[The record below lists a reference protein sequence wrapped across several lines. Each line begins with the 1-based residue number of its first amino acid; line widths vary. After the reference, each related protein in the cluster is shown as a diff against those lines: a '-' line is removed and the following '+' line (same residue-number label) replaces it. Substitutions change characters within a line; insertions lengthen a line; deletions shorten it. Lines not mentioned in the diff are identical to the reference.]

1 MVEHWG
7 PLKSDELTTAI
18 LRRLA
23 VKQGLAKHLAGKY
36 FALHRQAENK
46 CLFVAAGDPNSIV
59 PGDGLICTVTIR
71 LFTAAV
77 HQRKQMNPNADRLWP
92 GPRWALAALLAIL
105 GMLGPFSIDTY
116 IPAFSGMAQSLGATP
131 VQMQQTLSAY
141 LFGFAFMNLFHGA
154 LADSFG
160 RRPVVLWGIAIFT
173 LASAGCALSQ
183 SVGQVVFF
191 RALQGL
197 STGAGIVVSR
207 AVIRDMYA
215 PAQAQQVMS
224 QVTIYFGVAPALAP
238 IVGGWL
244 FVHLG
249 WHSIFWFLT
258 GIGVVLW
265 VLNYRL
271 LPETLHPDARQPFE
285 VRHLMRGYWQ
295 LGSSP
300 RFLLLALAS
309 GIPFN
314 GMFLYVLAAPAF
326 LGEHLGLQPTQ
337 FFWFFMLTISGIM
350 SGAWLS
356 GRLAGKIAPK
366 LQIRHGF
373 VIMLATSLLNLF
385 ANLMFTAHASWALI
399 PIGIFAFGWALMVPV
414 VTLLVLDL
422 YPERRGMA
430 SSLQAFIGST
440 ANGLVA
446 GVIAPLVMHSTAALA
461 AVSLLMMCIGLAAW
475 LYLHYRWPEI
485 GRAVAR

>member
-1 MVEHWG
+1 
-7 PLKSDELTTAI
+7 
-18 LRRLA
+18 
-23 VKQGLAKHLAGKY
+23 
-36 FALHRQAENK
+36 
-46 CLFVAAGDPNSIV
+46 
-59 PGDGLICTVTIR
+59 
-71 LFTAAV
+71 
-77 HQRKQMNPNADRLWP
+77 MNPNADQLWH
-92 GPRWALAALLAIL
+92 GPRWTLAVLLAVL

-116 IPAFSGMAQSLGATP
+116 IPAFAGIGSSLGATP
-131 VQMQQTLSAY
+131 VEMQQTLSAY

-160 RRPVVLWGIAIFT
+160 RRPVVLWGIAMFT
-173 LASAGCALSQ
+173 LASAGCAWSQ
-183 SVGQVVFF
+183 SVEQLVFF

-207 AVIRDMYA
+207 AVIRDMYP

-258 GIGVVLW
+258 AIGGVLW
-265 VLNYRL
+265 VTNFRF
-271 LPETLHPDARQPFE
+271 LPETLAVEARQPFE
-285 VRHLMRGYWQ
+285 VKHLMRGYWQ

-309 GIPFN
+309 GVPFN
-314 GMFLYVLAAPAF
+314 GMFLYVLSAPAF
-326 LGEHLGLQPTQ
+326 LGDLLHLQPTQ
-337 FFWFFMLTISGIM
+337 FFWFFVLTISGIM

-366 LQIRHGF
+366 QQIRHGF
-373 VIMLATSLLNLF
+373 VIMLSVSVINLATNLLF
-385 ANLMFTAHASWALI
+385 PAHVAWALF
-399 PIGIFAFGWALMVPV
+399 PIALFAFGWALMVPV

-430 SSLQAFIGST
+430 SSLQAFIGSS
-440 ANGLVA
+440 ANGIVA
-446 GVIAPLVMHSTAALA
+446 GVIAPLVMHSAPALA
-461 AVSLLMMCIGLAAW
+461 AASLGMMCIGLLAW
-475 LYLHYRWPEI
+475 VYLHHRWPEI
-485 GRAVAR
+485 GRSVASD

>member
-1 MVEHWG
+1 MNPDADQLWRAPRWTLSV
-7 PLKSDELTTAI
+7 L
-18 LRRLA
+18 LA
-23 VKQGLAKHLAGKY
+23 V
-36 FALHRQAENK
+36 
-46 CLFVAAGDPNSIV
+46 
-59 PGDGLICTVTIR
+59 
-71 LFTAAV
+71 
-77 HQRKQMNPNADRLWP
+77 
-92 GPRWALAALLAIL
+92 L

-116 IPAFSGMAQSLGATP
+116 LPAFAGIAQSLGASP
-131 VQMQQTLSAY
+131 VEMQQTLSAY

-160 RRPVVLWGIAIFT
+160 RRPVVLWGIAMFT

-183 SVGQVVFF
+183 SIESLVFF

-207 AVIRDMYA
+207 AVIRDMYP

-224 QVTIYFGVAPALAP
+224 QVTIYFGVAPAIAP

-258 GIGVVLW
+258 AVGALLW
-265 VLNYRL
+265 GTNYRF
-271 LPETLHPDARQPFE
+271 LPETLRREDRQPFE

-309 GIPFN
+309 GVPFN
-314 GMFLYVLAAPAF
+314 GMFLYVLSAPAF
-326 LGEHLGLQPTQ
+326 LGERLALQPTE
-337 FFWFFMLTISGIM
+337 FFWFFALTISGIM

-356 GRLAGKIAPK
+356 GRMAGKIAPK
-366 LQIRHGF
+366 RQIRHGF
-373 VIMLATSLLNLF
+373 VIMLVTSVLNLL
-385 ANLMFTAHASWALI
+385 ANLFFTAHVSWALF
-399 PIGIFAFGWALMVPV
+399 PIALFAFGWALMVPV

-422 YPERRGMA
+422 YPLRRGMA
-430 SSLQAFIGST
+430 SSLQAFIGSS

-446 GVIAPLVMHSTAALA
+446 GVIAPLVMHSTPALA
-461 AVSLLMMCIGLAAW
+461 ATSLAMMSVGLLAW
-475 LYLHYRWPEI
+475 LYLHHRWPDI
-485 GRAVAR
+485 GALAHQ